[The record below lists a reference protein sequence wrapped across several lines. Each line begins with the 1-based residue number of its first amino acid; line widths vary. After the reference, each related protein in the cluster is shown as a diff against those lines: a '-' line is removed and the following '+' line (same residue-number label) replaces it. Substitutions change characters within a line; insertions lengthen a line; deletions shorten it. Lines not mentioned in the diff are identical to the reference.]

1 MRDRGEVSPN
11 DRLIADNRAAR
22 FHYEI
27 SARYEAGLVLRG
39 SEVRSLRDG
48 GAGLADAY
56 ATVERG
62 EVWLRQLHIAAYA
75 RACPFDRRAERA
87 TRKLLLHAREIAELE
102 RAVSRERHT
111 LVPLALYFRRGL
123 VKVQL
128 GVGRGRREH
137 DKRAV
142 IAERTA
148 AREALIELR
157 ARRDPRR

>member
-1 MRDRGEVSPN
+1 M
-11 DRLIADNRAAR
+11 IADNRAAR
-22 FHYEI
+22 FDYEI
-27 SARYEAGLVLRG
+27 SARYEAGIVLIG
-39 SEVRSLRDG
+39 AEVRSLREG
-48 GAGLADAY
+48 GASLTDAY

-75 RACPFDRRAERA
+75 RGCPFDRRAERA

-102 RAVSRERHT
+102 RAVSRERYA
-111 LVPLALYFRRGL
+111 LVPLALVFRGGR

-137 DKRAV
+137 DKRAL

-148 AREALIELR
+148 AREAVAEVR
-157 ARRDPRR
+157 GRRDRRRRSA